1 MFFLMK
7 FHAHVLNLT
16 WKFLE
21 LKLVHLQY
29 RITWLYSLM
38 KFLFCEWLQQNP
50 FCYCPIVLFLFFST
64 CMIGSL
70 CVHYKFSWT
79 LHAFTIISLVEKIVL
94 CFFRKKC
101 IDITDIE
108 MKLII
113 IAIAASLVCL
123 QVMLITCI
131 LNASILW
138 LVLHV
143 ISCDILNLFIL
154 IAESALALL
163 RHRNYWISGY
173 SSVSLI
179 Y

>member
-7 FHAHVLNLT
+7 FHAHVLNLV

-21 LKLVHLQY
+21 LKLVHLQH

-38 KFLFCEWLQQNP
+38 KFLFCEWQQQNP

-70 CVHYKFSWT
+70 CVHYIFSWT
-79 LHAFTIISLVEKIVL
+79 LHTFTIISLVEKIVL

-113 IAIAASLVCL
+113 IAITASQFVCK
-123 QVMLITCI
+123 
-131 LNASILW
+131 
-138 LVLHV
+138 
-143 ISCDILNLFIL
+143 SC
-154 IAESALALL
+154 
-163 RHRNYWISGY
+163 
-173 SSVSLI
+173 SSPA